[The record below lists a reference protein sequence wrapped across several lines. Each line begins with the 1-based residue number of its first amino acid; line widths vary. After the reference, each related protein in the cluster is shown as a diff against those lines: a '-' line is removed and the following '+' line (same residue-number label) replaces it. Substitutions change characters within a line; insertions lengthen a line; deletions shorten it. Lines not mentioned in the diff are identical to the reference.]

1 MIEPMRELSSRV
13 AAVVLIVAIV
23 VCVAVWAYASFVDGQ
38 SSVALSTKAGI
49 AFAITTL
56 FMLPGLAVSMAV
68 DAVLLLVRRRVV
80 TRGERGA
87 LIALLVASAVT
98 VATSLGE
105 ASGVWWLFFVAFAS
119 WLPLIGIAITATVVI
134 AVATAKAGRPATTTV
149 PSTPAPGPTP

>member
-1 MIEPMRELSSRV
+1 MPELSSRV
-13 AAVVLIVAIV
+13 AAAVLIVAII
-23 VCVAVWAYASFVDGQ
+23 VCIAVCAYAAFINGQ
-38 SSVALSTKAGI
+38 SSVALSTRAGI

-56 FMLPGLAVSMAV
+56 FMLPGLAASMAV

-87 LIALLVASAVT
+87 LIALLVASALT

-105 ASGVWWLFFVAFAS
+105 AAGVWWLFFVAFAS

-134 AVATAKAGRPATTTV
+134 AVATAKAGRPASASV
-149 PSTPAPGPTP
+149 PSTPAVGPTP

>member
-1 MIEPMRELSSRV
+1 MPELSSRV
-13 AAVVLIVAIV
+13 AGAVLIVAII
-23 VCVAVWAYASFVDGQ
+23 VCIAVCAYAAFINGQ
-38 SSVALSTKAGI
+38 SSVALSTRAGI

-105 ASGVWWLFFVAFAS
+105 AAGVWWLFFVAFAS

-134 AVATAKAGRPATTTV
+134 AVATAKARPLVSSSV
-149 PSTPAPGPTP
+149 PSTPAAGPTP